1 MIAGAEHMEDEL
13 TDALEDG
20 FPMVAVAINSWEDVD
35 ALADCQYMISKPL
48 CLVCDQADLLEA
60 ALRIYQGRALYEG
73 GLSEEELKPLVGK
86 YGVIY

>member
-1 MIAGAEHMEDEL
+1 
-13 TDALEDG
+13 
-20 FPMVAVAINSWEDVD
+20 
-35 ALADCQYMISKPL
+35 MISKPL

-73 GLSEEELKPLVGK
+73 GLTEEELKDLAGK

>member
-1 MIAGAEHMEDEL
+1 
-13 TDALEDG
+13 
-20 FPMVAVAINSWEDVD
+20 
-35 ALADCQYMISKPL
+35 MISKPL

-73 GLSEEELKPLVGK
+73 GLTEEELKPLVGK